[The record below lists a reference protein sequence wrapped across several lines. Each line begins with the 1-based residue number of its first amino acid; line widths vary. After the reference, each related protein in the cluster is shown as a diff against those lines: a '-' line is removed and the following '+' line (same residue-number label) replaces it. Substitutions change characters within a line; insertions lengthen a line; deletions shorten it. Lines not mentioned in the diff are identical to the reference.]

1 MLLGRFSVPRT
12 IIRRDLNMKKTTL
25 SLALLSMLA
34 GAASADIFADN
45 TGNHLD
51 GGDVHDFFYSQGF
64 THLDITMVEVTND
77 ASFIYFDI
85 HVDADIDATNWG
97 KYIIG
102 MDTGRNAGDNS
113 TDPGSWNRN
122 VDWGRGIT
130 DFIGSWA
137 DDGGSGAGAELRSW
151 DGAAWGLTDATY
163 AAGTDIMAS
172 DANHA
177 TGMQMLTVS
186 LASLGLSFGDVLQ
199 FDVFATGGGADPGVD
214 HLSRNDFA
222 TDMWGTQSV
231 AGEFLSYT
239 IIPAPGAMALLG
251 MGGLMTARRRR

>member
-1 MLLGRFSVPRT
+1 MS
-12 IIRRDLNMKKTTL
+12 KTTL
-25 SLALLSMLA
+25 SIALLSLLA
-34 GAASADIFADN
+34 GAASADVYADN

-64 THLDITMVEVTND
+64 THLDITSVEMTND
-77 ASFIYFDI
+77 ADFLYISIN
-85 HVDADIDATNWG
+85 VDADIDATNWG
-97 KYIIG
+97 KYIVG
-102 MDTGRNAGDNS
+102 FDTGRNAGDNS

-172 DANHA
+172 DAGHA
-177 TGMQMLTVS
+177 AGVQMLTVS
-186 LASLGLSFGDVLQ
+186 LASLGLSVGDVLQ

-222 TDMWGTQSV
+222 TDDWGNQSL
-231 AGEFLSYT
+231 AGNFLSYT
-239 IIPAPGAMALLG
+239 IAPIPAPGSMALLG
-251 MGGLMTARRRR
+251 LGGFVAARRRR

>member
-1 MLLGRFSVPRT
+1 MSK
-12 IIRRDLNMKKTTL
+12 NTL
-25 SLALLSMLA
+25 SIALLALLA
-34 GAASADIFADN
+34 GGASADVFNDN
-45 TGNHLD
+45 SGNHLD

-64 THLDITMVEVTND
+64 THLDITSVEVTND
-77 ASFIYFDI
+77 ANFLYFNI
-85 HVDADIDATNWG
+85 TVDADIDATNWG
-97 KYIIG
+97 KYLVG

-122 VDWGRGIT
+122 IDWGRGVT

-177 TGMQMLTVS
+177 GGVQMLSVS
-186 LASLGLSFGDVLQ
+186 LASLGLSVGDVVQ
-199 FDVFATGGGADPGVD
+199 FDVFSSGGGADPGVD
-214 HLSRNDFA
+214 HLSRSDFA
-222 TDMWGTQSV
+222 TDDWANQSMS
-231 AGEFLSYT
+231 GEFLSYT
-239 IIPAPGAMALLG
+239 IAPIPAPGSIALLG
-251 MGGLMTARRRR
+251 LGGFAATRRRR

>member
-1 MLLGRFSVPRT
+1 M
-12 IIRRDLNMKKTTL
+12 NKTTFGI
-25 SLALLSMLA
+25 AMIAMLA
-34 GAASADIFADN
+34 GAASADVYGDN

-64 THLDITMVEVTND
+64 THLDITSVEVTND
-77 ASFIYFDI
+77 ANFLYINI
-85 HVDADIDATNWG
+85 NLGADIDATNWG
-97 KYIIG
+97 KYVVG
-102 MDTGRNAGDNS
+102 FDTGRNAGDNS

-172 DANHA
+172 DAGHA
-177 TGMQMLTVS
+177 AGVQMLTVS
-186 LASLGLSFGDVLQ
+186 LASLGLSVGDELQ
-199 FDVFATGGGADPGVD
+199 FDVFATGGGNDPGVD
-214 HLSRNDFA
+214 HLSRSDFA
-222 TDMWGTQSV
+222 TDDWANQSF
-231 AGEFLSYT
+231 AGDFLSYT
-239 IIPAPGAMALLG
+239 IVPAPGSLALLG
-251 MGGLMTARRRR
+251 LGGLGVARRRR